1 MRHWSIK
8 IRLAIG
14 ISLLVVVA
22 LVGMLQVVLGE
33 LRARFEHT
41 IGQDISLLV
50 TTHAMSLDSRF
61 ENAKRQLQA
70 IADAAPDGIFDAPD
84 AAQRYADEQ
93 RSALRIFDLGLYIAS
108 ADEILLGI
116 KLLDHA
122 AAQKRR
128 GTKTAA
134 HEANARARATKT
146 VQISQPYASP
156 SCGGCP
162 AVVVIVPVFNARD
175 EFRGFVAGALRL
187 DGDNLLAAL
196 ARVRVGEAGY
206 LYLVTRDRTMIMH
219 PDSARI
225 MKLAARPGQNLMF
238 DKAVD
243 EGFRGFGRTV
253 NSTGEAM
260 IVAFQP
266 LESTGW
272 ILAANYPARE
282 AERPFDEAR
291 SKVYAMA
298 IGLGIVLLLLVWE
311 IMRRLLAPLARLTG
325 HVAQLGNAGAQRQI
339 ELEAGGEIGT
349 LGDAFNKMMADLDH
363 RQAEQA
369 RIEGEMRRLNANLE
383 RIVSERTAALIAS
396 NEELEAVISRLTIAQ
411 KELVEAEK
419 LAALGALVAG
429 IAHELNTPIGNCTLI
444 ASKLS
449 EQADELSSGIESGK
463 IRKTE
468 LQKHLD
474 ELHVASGILGRNLDK
489 AAALIASFKQ
499 IAVDRSSEARR
510 RFLLDKVLTDTV
522 LMMQPML
529 KQANCTVAVALP
541 AGIEMDSFPGS
552 LGQSI
557 GALLE
562 NATVHAYPDRTGGR
576 VDIRAE
582 RSGDSVT
589 ISVQDSGA
597 GISRENLEHIFDPF
611 FTTRLGQGGSG
622 LGLHIVYNLVTGML
636 GGRIAVESTPGAGT
650 HFRLTLPLTVQD
662 AGPASAGRAGTKP

>member
-1 MRHWSIK
+1 
-8 IRLAIG
+8 
-14 ISLLVVVA
+14 
-22 LVGMLQVVLGE
+22 
-33 LRARFEHT
+33 
-41 IGQDISLLV
+41 
-50 TTHAMSLDSRF
+50 
-61 ENAKRQLQA
+61 
-70 IADAAPDGIFDAPD
+70 
-84 AAQRYADEQ
+84 
-93 RSALRIFDLGLYIAS
+93 
-108 ADEILLGI
+108 
-116 KLLDHA
+116 
-122 AAQKRR
+122 
-128 GTKTAA
+128 
-134 HEANARARATKT
+134 
-146 VQISQPYASP
+146 
-156 SCGGCP
+156 
-162 AVVVIVPVFNARD
+162 
-175 EFRGFVAGALRL
+175 
-187 DGDNLLAAL
+187 
-196 ARVRVGEAGY
+196 
-206 LYLVTRDRTMIMH
+206 
-219 PDSARI
+219 
-225 MKLAARPGQNLMF
+225 
-238 DKAVD
+238 
-243 EGFRGFGRTV
+243 
-253 NSTGEAM
+253 
-260 IVAFQP
+260 
-266 LESTGW
+266 
-272 ILAANYPARE
+272 
-282 AERPFDEAR
+282 
-291 SKVYAMA
+291 
-298 IGLGIVLLLLVWE
+298 
-311 IMRRLLAPLARLTG
+311 
-325 HVAQLGNAGAQRQI
+325 
-339 ELEAGGEIGT
+339 
-349 LGDAFNKMMADLDH
+349 
-363 RQAEQA
+363 
-369 RIEGEMRRLNANLE
+369 MRRLNANLE

-499 IAVDRSSEARR
+499 IAVDRSSEVRR